1 MLHILEFIA
10 KYRIAERLNFFR
22 NQKVCNPQMRLL
34 VAMSVITIDGL
45 SEQRMSRVAIVICK

>member
-1 MLHILEFIA
+1 MHILEFIA
-10 KYRIAERLNFFR
+10 KYRIAERLNFVR

-34 VAMSVITIDGL
+34 VAMSFITINGL